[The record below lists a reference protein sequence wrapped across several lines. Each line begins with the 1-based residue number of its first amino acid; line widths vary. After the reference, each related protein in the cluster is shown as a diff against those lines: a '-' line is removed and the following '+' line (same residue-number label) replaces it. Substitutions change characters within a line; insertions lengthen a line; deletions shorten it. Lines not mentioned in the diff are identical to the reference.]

1 MRFDKGDIVVCVK
14 LDDSGHL
21 ELNQRYQIYESI
33 EMSEQHVIQIVKL
46 EHYHSGKGL
55 GFYSTDNF
63 IPINE
68 WRQKKINEILNNG

>member
-1 MRFDKGDIVVCVK
+1 MGFNKGDIVVCTK
-14 LDDSGHL
+14 LDDAGHL
-21 ELNQRYQIYESI
+21 ELDKKYEIYESI

-46 EHYHSGKGL
+46 EQYNNGKGL

-68 WRQKKINEILNNG
+68 WRENKINRIIEC